1 MKYFHVILLSAL
13 IFSSCK
19 SDEEF
24 EGPSLEDQY
33 GPFEILQTLTIST
46 DSLHAGAGETALI
59 SAAFNKN
66 VNWTITLTG
75 ANSGGQYVTSGY
87 SINPQIE
94 WNGSAT
100 VLPMFQEENCY
111 VELTIKNQ
119 SDTLRDSLFLSSA
132 KPQQGFM
139 LADFEG
145 GLNSSWVV
153 FAQSGANMS
162 FVVSDDVQAGQGNRY
177 YDMAGEV
184 SWDWLIGM
192 IDMPATAYSV
202 SHFPLNSNPNEVY
215 FNAFLYKPADI
226 TNGIVLLQFREDDNG
241 DGVYS
246 NNAEDM
252 FSVEIRPDA
261 DGWKHYHYRYSDLA
275 TLINGAPGGA
285 IGNGLHEPD
294 KLMQVSSL
302 YLANPSSG
310 YSKCLVDNLIF
321 TEGQPLI
328 P

>member
-1 MKYFHVILLSAL
+1 MKNFLILLLS
-13 IFSSCK
+13 FSIIAACK
-19 SDEEF
+19 REDVF

-33 GPFEILQTLTIST
+33 GPFMITQSLTVST
-46 DSLHAGAGETALI
+46 DSLRAGEGEIAIL

-66 VNWTITLTG
+66 VNWTITVTG
-75 ANSGGQYVTSGY
+75 ANSGGQFLSTGY

-100 VLPMFQEENCY
+100 SLPMFQMEDCF

-119 SDTLRDSLFLSSA
+119 PDTLRDTLYLASV
-132 KPQQGFM
+132 KPSQGF
-139 LADFEG
+139 LLSDFES

-162 FVVSDDVQAGQGNRY
+162 FVVSDDIQAGQGNRY

-192 IDMPATAYSV
+192 VDMPSTAYGV
-202 SHFPLNSNPNEVY
+202 PHFPLSSNPDDVY
-215 FNAFLYKPADI
+215 FNTFLYKPADI
-226 TNGIVLLQFREDDNG
+226 TNGIMLIQFREDDNG

-252 FSVEIRPDA
+252 FSVEIHPDA

-294 KLMQVSSL
+294 KLLQVSLL

-310 YSKCLVDNLIF
+310 YSKCLVDNIIF